1 MGIIDTLF
9 PPIDEPTVFQ
19 SVMTEH
25 RANGVPTS
33 SWVSLINVGLS
44 LTHFVSEAFSTA
56 ATLGR
61 TLVRGMFTD
70 TLLFDAQ
77 NAPNAQTL
85 ATVTTYA
92 DQFAQSQ
99 YQESLQPATFTIL
112 RVELFSTSNAPTF
125 SFTAGSVLV
134 GTPAVSNALLYTLT
148 ENVVLA
154 AGGRVIGYCKAQSP
168 GSQYNLAANSTFEL
182 KTTFAGVSAKLPAS
196 GERYTFGT
204 GNSSLSVHAGVNL
217 LATFTTGGGAQ
228 IKLGFRVQAANVT
241 VLTITVGIGSDIWVN
256 MRSDGASNPIST
268 AAECRTGLL
277 FFGFSDDVFAGVQL
291 PDGTDGSG
299 VMVPVALTGLPQA
312 STALQVAGQNTEQAV
327 NLIPRCISKWDATE
341 VGSGTDD
348 ALYYWATLPPTGYTA
363 SPVSQCSVLTITKPD
378 GTIAGGYTTVL
389 VSGPLGPLSGADL
402 TAVQGNM
409 VNPRK
414 NAAFTILNVVN
425 TVARN
430 ITVSATVTYLRSSKL
445 VDDDITSAIAASLLV
460 LQGLLSMGVQSI
472 NPSRISGFIVD
483 ASTAITIVA
492 LSAPAAPVALA
503 WNERAVFVIGTLTYL
518 YA

>member
-1 MGIIDTLF
+1 MSIIDTLF
-9 PPIDEPTVFQ
+9 PAIDEPTVFQ
-19 SVMTEH
+19 TVMTAH
-25 RANGVPTS
+25 RKNGVPTS

-61 TLVRGMFTD
+61 ALVRGMFTD

-77 NAPNAQTL
+77 NATDTQTL
-85 ATVTTYA
+85 ATITTYA
-92 DQFAQSQ
+92 DEFAQSQ

-134 GTPAVSNALLYTLT
+134 GTPSVNNALLYTLI
-148 ENVVLA
+148 ENVVLN
-154 AGGRVIGYCKAQSP
+154 AGGHVIGYCKAQSP
-168 GSQYNLAANSTFEL
+168 GNSYNLAAGSSFEL

-204 GNSSLSVHAGVNL
+204 GNSSLSIHAGINL
-217 LATFTTGGGAQ
+217 TGNGAQ
-228 IKLGFRVQAANVT
+228 IRLGFRVQGSNVSN
-241 VLTITVGIGSDIWVN
+241 LTITYTPGVTSDIWVN
-256 MRSDGASNPIST
+256 MRSDGTSNPLST
-268 AAECRTGLL
+268 TAECRAGLI
-277 FFGFSDDVFAGVQL
+277 FFGFSDDIFSGVQL

-341 VGSGTDD
+341 VGAGTDD
-348 ALYYWATLPPTGYTA
+348 ALYYWATKAPAGYTA
-363 SPVSQCSVLTITKPD
+363 SPVSQCAVLNITKPD

-409 VNPRK
+409 LSPRK
-414 NAAFTILNVVN
+414 NAAFTVLNVVN
-425 TVARN
+425 TVAHN

-445 VDDDITSAIAASLLV
+445 VDADITNAIAASLLV
-460 LQGLLSMGVQSI
+460 LQGLLRMGVQSI
-472 NPSRISGFIVD
+472 DPSRIEGFVVS
-483 ASTAITIVA
+483 ANTAITVVA